1 MINWKLDLRLIAL
14 IELFIAALMG
24 VPTVMAAVLGEY
36 NALFGFGVTYPAVV
50 LFSAA
55 ILIATAKPATKN
67 FYARDGFFVVTL
79 TWIVATA
86 FSALPLYMSKCLPDY
101 SSAFFETMSGF
112 TTTGATTLSEIE
124 SLPRSILFWR
134 SQTNWLGGMGI
145 VVLFVAL
152 LPALGVTGTML
163 VGAES
168 VGPTKDKLTP
178 KIKTTALL
186 LWTIYIGFSVVQTI
200 LLLVGGL
207 SLYDAVTV
215 TFSTMSAAGF
225 TTKHNSIAGFGST
238 YVDIVVTVF
247 MVIGGMNF
255 ALYWRLF
262 VGKAKS
268 VFRDTELRA
277 YLGILGTS
285 IIVSAAYMTISKT
298 FPSFWTS
305 LRYSA
310 FQNTSVM
317 TTTGFT
323 STDYETWPAFSQM
336 ILFFLFFIGGSAGST
351 AGGIKVVR
359 IVALFKL
366 ARYQLKK
373 RIHPKGVFQVRIG
386 QTILSP
392 DVISA
397 IATFVGVYIF
407 TGLIGALILSFSGTD
422 VFTSFEASFLCLGN
436 IGVGFAKVGPRG
448 NFGFFPAFYKWVCS
462 FLMLVG
468 RLELFTVYVLFT
480 KTFWKR

>member
-1 MINWKLDLRLIAL
+1 MVNWKLDLRLIAL

-24 VPTVMAAVLGEY
+24 VPTIMAAVLGESD
-36 NALFGFGVTYPAVV
+36 ALFGFGVTYLAAA
-50 LFSAA
+50 LFCSV
-55 ILIATAKPATKN
+55 ILMGTSKPATKS

-86 FSALPLYMSKCLPDY
+86 FSALPLYVSRSLADY
-101 SSAFFETMSGF
+101 SSAFFEIMSGF
-112 TTTGATTLSEIE
+112 TTAGATTLSEIE
-124 SLPRSILFWR
+124 NLPRSILFWR

-186 LWTIYIGFSVVQTI
+186 LWAIYIGFSVVQTI
-200 LLLVGGL
+200 LLHLGGL
-207 SLYDAVTV
+207 SLYDSITI
-215 TFSTMSAAGF
+215 TFSTMSTAGF
-225 TTKHNSIAGFGST
+225 STMNNSIAGFESS

-247 MVIGGMNF
+247 MMVSGVNF
-255 ALYWRLF
+255 RLYWRLF
-262 VGKAKS
+262 AGKAKS
-268 VFRDTELRA
+268 VFRDAELRA
-277 YLGILGTS
+277 YLGILGIS
-285 IIVSAAYMTISKT
+285 IVVSSVYMKARGT
-298 FPSFWTS
+298 FPTFLTS

-310 FQNTSVM
+310 FQNTSM
-317 TTTGFT
+317 LTTTGFT
-323 STDYETWPAFSQM
+323 TANYETWPAFTQM
-336 ILFFLFFIGGSAGST
+336 ILLFLFFIGGSAGST

-373 RIHPKGVFQVRIG
+373 RIHPKGVFQVRLG
-386 QTILSP
+386 QTALTGDI
-392 DVISA
+392 ISS
-397 IATFVGVYIF
+397 ITTFVGVYII
-407 TGLIGALILSFSGTD
+407 TGLLGALILSFSGTD
-422 VFTSFEASFLCLGN
+422 LLTSLQASFLCLGN
-436 IGVGFAKVGPRG
+436 VGVGFAKVGPQG
-448 NFGFFPAFYKWVCS
+448 DFGFFPSFYKWVCS
-462 FLMLVG
+462 FLMLAG

>member
-1 MINWKLDLRLIAL
+1 MLNWKLDLRLFGF

-24 VPTVMAAVLGEY
+24 IPTIMAAVLGEQLALY
-36 NALFGFGVTYPAVV
+36 GFAVTYLAVALFC
-50 LFSAA
+50 AA
-55 ILIATAKPATKN
+55 ILIGTTKPETKN

-86 FSALPLYMSKCLPDY
+86 FSALPLYVSGSLPDY
-101 SSAFFETMSGF
+101 SSAFFEIMSGF

-124 SLPRSILFWR
+124 TLPLSILFWR

-186 LWTIYIGFSVVQTI
+186 LWTIYIGFSVLQTI
-200 LLLVGGL
+200 ILFLGGL
-207 SLYDAVTV
+207 SLYDAVTI

-225 TTKHNSIAGFGST
+225 STMNYSIAGFESSF
-238 YVDIVVTVF
+238 VDIVVTIF
-247 MVIGGMNF
+247 MVISGVNF

-262 VGKAKS
+262 ARKAKS
-268 VFRDTELRA
+268 VFHDAELRT
-277 YLGILGTS
+277 YLGIFGTS
-285 IIVSAAYMTISKT
+285 VLFSALYLTFSKT
-298 FPSFWTS
+298 YPSFWTS
-305 LRYSA
+305 LRYTA
-310 FQNTSVM
+310 FQNASIM

-323 STDYETWPAFSQM
+323 TTNYETWPAFSQM

-359 IVALFKL
+359 VAALYKL
-366 ARYQLKK
+366 GRYQLKK
-373 RIHPKGVFQVRIG
+373 RIHPKGVFQVRLG
-386 QTILSP
+386 QTTLTTDLIN
-392 DVISA
+392 A
-397 IATFVGVYIF
+397 ITTFVGVYIF
-407 TGLIGALILSFSGTD
+407 TGLLGSLILSFSGAD
-422 VFTSFEASFLCLGN
+422 LLTSISASFLCLGN

-448 NFGFFPAFYKWVCS
+448 NFGFFPPFYKWVCS